1 MKNKGVRVAIEAV
14 LVVALV
20 LVGRVMAG
28 ILGEAIIILGLIL
41 LVYAIVDLFR
51 GQR

>member
-1 MKNKGVRVAIEAV
+1 MRNKGVRVAIEAV

-20 LVGRVMAG
+20 LVGRIITGV
-28 ILGEAIIILGLIL
+28 LGEAIIIVSLIL

-51 GQR
+51 KQK